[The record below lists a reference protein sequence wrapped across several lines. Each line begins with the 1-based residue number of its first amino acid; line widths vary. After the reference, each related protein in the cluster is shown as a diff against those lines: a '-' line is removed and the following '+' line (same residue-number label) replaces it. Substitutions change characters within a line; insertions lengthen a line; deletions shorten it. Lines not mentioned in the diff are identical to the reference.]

1 MSDADVKYPH
11 LRRWDSRDPATGTQN
26 YMGGDYSDYF
36 VAPCSRT
43 RDTAD
48 EALTKSNWEAQ
59 KKELAEIAEES
70 EVTWRVGEFS
80 HWACGWYE
88 IVLIH
93 ESATACLKLA
103 DELAK
108 RKDAYPVLDE
118 SRYSE
123 IQEEQCEEAFN
134 DWGRKEVVSE
144 ILKQYEDID
153 LTEEDLEA
161 WYEMR
166 RSSDMPVEYPE
177 GYMHND
183 LDFEAW
189 LDVMF
194 RNAAEYGNSGW
205 YTTSDY
211 AEVFAET
218 DDGKSLRSTTLHRRE
233 SEKSS

>member
-1 MSDADVKYPH
+1 MSGNTFGKSFTVTTFGESH
-11 LRRWDSRDPATGTQN
+11 GL
-26 YMGGDYSDYF
+26 
-36 VAPCSRT
+36 
-43 RDTAD
+43 
-48 EALTKSNWEAQ
+48 ALGA
-59 KKELAEIAEES
+59 
-70 EVTWRVGEFS
+70 
-80 HWACGWYE
+80 
-88 IVLIH
+88 IVDGCPPGI
-93 ESATACLKLA
+93 E
-103 DELAK
+103 
-108 RKDAYPVLDE
+108 
-118 SRYSE
+118 
-123 IQEEQCEEAFN
+123 
-134 DWGRKEVVSE
+134 
-144 ILKQYEDID
+144 

-166 RSSDMPVEYPE
+166 RSSDMPGEYPE